1 MEVSHIIL
9 CVMALGAV
17 IGGADLIIGNRFGLG
32 ERFEE
37 AFRLLG
43 PIGLSMAGILCL
55 SPVLA
60 SFLDWCAA
68 PLLSGIGLDPGI
80 LGGMLAIDMGGYPLA
95 KELAA
100 DPLIGKLSGI
110 LISSTFGCTL
120 VFTIPLGLGILGEE
134 DRPWFIRGL
143 LAGLGAMCPIL
154 VLGAAVMGIPMG
166 RALYNLLP
174 VLVICVAL
182 SFWIRRS
189 QDRAVKCLRALSAG
203 IRILATLGLTLGA
216 VEYMTGWEI
225 LPGMIPLEEAMQTV
239 CSIGIVM
246 LGSMPLAE
254 LLRRMMER
262 PLGWVQRKTGLNSES
277 TTALLV
283 GMVSIS
289 PALAAIPRMDRR
301 GKTVVSACM
310 VCAGSCFAAHLG
322 YTMEAE
328 PEMVGVLLAVKLLG
342 GVLAVCA
349 AMAVTRDLKP
359 AQAES

>member
-37 AFRLLG
+37 AFRLIG
-43 PIGLSMAGILCL
+43 PIGLTMAGILCQA
-55 SPVLA
+55 PVL
-60 SFLDWCAA
+60 SELLGRWVA
-68 PLLSGIGLDPGI
+68 PAVSAIGLDPGI
-80 LGGMLAIDMGGYPLA
+80 LGGVLAIDMGGYQFSVSLA
-95 KELAA
+95 R
-100 DPLIGKLSGI
+100 DPQIGLLSGI
-110 LISSTFGCTL
+110 LVTATFGCTL
-120 VFTIPLGLGILGEE
+120 VFTIPVGLGILREA

-189 QDRAVKCLRALSAG
+189 QDRAVKCFRALSAG

-254 LLRRMMER
+254 LLRRLLQR
-262 PLGWVQRKTGLNSES
+262 PLKWVQRKTGLNSES

-283 GMVSIS
+283 GMVSIT
-289 PALAAIPRMDRR
+289 PALAAIPRMDNR
-301 GKTVVSACM
+301 GKAVVSACM

-322 YTMEAE
+322 FTAAAE
-328 PEMVGVLLAVKLLG
+328 PEMVGVLLTVKLLG
-342 GVLAVCA
+342 GLLCILT
-349 AMAVTRDLKP
+349 AMAATRELSPK
-359 AQAES
+359 ER